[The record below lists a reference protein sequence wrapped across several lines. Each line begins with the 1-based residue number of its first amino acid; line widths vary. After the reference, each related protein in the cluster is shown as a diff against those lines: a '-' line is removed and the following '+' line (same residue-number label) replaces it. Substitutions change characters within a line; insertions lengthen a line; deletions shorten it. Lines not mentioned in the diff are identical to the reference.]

1 MVFSLYRKDKET
13 TPSNQPNC
21 SVPNYPID
29 TKWVYGHNEPMR
41 HAKKLKNLEVDG
53 RGRITL
59 PKDLRKGIEGFAI
72 EPQKDGTLKLIPQK
86 QVSLE
91 DAKLIER
98 LKKSIE
104 NAKKGN
110 VTKVPPEWME

>member
-1 MVFSLYRKDKET
+1 MGIMENMS
-13 TPSNQPNC
+13 
-21 SVPNYPID
+21 
-29 TKWVYGHNEPMR
+29 
-41 HAKKLKNLEVDG
+41 HAKKMKNLEIDG

-59 PKDLRKGIEGFAI
+59 PKDFRKGVEGFSI
-72 EPQKDGTLKLIPQK
+72 EAQEDGTLKLIPQK
-86 QVSLE
+86 QVSLK

-98 LKKSIE
+98 LKKSVE